1 MNNNL
6 VYVLSGVLLLVL
18 ILVEAISE
26 SLIRYSITSKS
37 LGFIKSKSV
46 QLSLG
51 ILGYVAV
58 AFLFYLFLKYFKG
71 SFAFAN
77 AIWQIGNII
86 LITLISMF
94 LFNTKLN
101 FVQWIGF
108 SLLIIGLILFSIEN
122 KEQA

>member
-1 MNNNL
+1 MTKNL
-6 VYVLSGVLLLVL
+6 IYVLSGVLLLVL

>member
-6 VYVLSGVLLLVL
+6 VYVISGVLLLVL

-51 ILGYVAV
+51 VIGYIAV

>member
-6 VYVLSGVLLLVL
+6 VYVISGVLLLVL

>member
-1 MNNNL
+1 MNKW
-6 VYVLSGVLLLVL
+6 VIYVISGILLIIL
-18 ILVEAISE
+18 IIVEAFSE
-26 SLIRYSITSKS
+26 SLIRYSITNKP
-37 LGFIKSKSV
+37 LGFIKKKSE

-51 ILGYVAV
+51 VIGYIGV

-86 LITLISMF
+86 IITLISMF

-101 FVQWIGF
+101 TFQWIGF
-108 SLLIIGLILFSIEN
+108 SLLIIGLILFSIET
-122 KEQA
+122 KE

>member
-6 VYVLSGVLLLVL
+6 VYVISGVLLLVL

-51 ILGYVAV
+51 VLGYIAV

-108 SLLIIGLILFSIEN
+108 SLLIIGLILFSIE
-122 KEQA
+122 K